1 MTLGEGK
8 QVVIRLAPRYAPVHV
23 ANIRKLAASGWWDAA
38 SVYRVLKDA
47 GLLAGQA
54 PKPNQLMVQAMQDL
68 LDLLL
73 GVNRRRGGRGY
84 GLHQLNHRRRKH
96 LPPEKNP
103 HRFER
108 RYQM

>member
-1 MTLGEGK
+1 MDSVKGK
-8 QVVIRLAPRYAPVHV
+8 GKAAEAASDSAKPTGAVAKAPV
-23 ANIRKLAASGWWDAA
+23 NPNK
-38 SVYRVLKDA
+38 
-47 GLLAGQA
+47 A
-54 PKPNQLMVQAMQDL
+54 PKPNQLMVQAMQAL